1 MRKVAD
7 NVGGPLTASQSE
19 KRMMR
24 PAHGAHVRDRRA
36 RTQEPRLK
44 VHGEVSI
51 ELVDRQLV
59 EGHRDVDR
67 RHVHKH
73 VEAAEGFRGGIDGA
87 HTGEAS
93 VRSASTIDARR
104 PAAVISS
111 ADRSASS
118 LDRL

>member
-1 MRKVAD
+1 
-7 NVGGPLTASQSE
+7 
-19 KRMMR
+19 MR

-73 VEAAEGFRGGIDGA
+73 VEAAEGFRGVIDGA
-87 HTGEAS
+87 QRCGGGVGQIRLDDRRATS
-93 VRSASTIDARR
+93 RSRDLLRG
-104 PAAVISS
+104 S
-111 ADRSASS
+111 APASS